1 MARAP
6 LFRRRKKK
14 EEGGSDSWLPALVM
28 LTLIAL
34 GVGSL
39 SGIHL
44 ANTVKRLANA
54 EKEAAQNAP
63 RPLKYSGDT
72 VIKTLEP
79 VVSNLAEP
87 SGVWVRLET
96 SIIFDNGA
104 IENPDVMGAE
114 IRKDMMAYVRTLKL
128 AQIEGPSGLQH
139 LREDLNERARVRAD
153 GRVRELLIET
163 MIVQ

>member
-6 LFRRRKKK
+6 LLKKRKK
-14 EEGGSDSWLPALVM
+14 EAGGGERWLPALVM

-54 EKEAAQNAP
+54 EKEAAQGTP
-63 RPLKYSGDT
+63 RPLKYSGNT

-79 VVSNLAEP
+79 VVANLSEP
-87 SGVWVRLET
+87 ADVWVRLET
-96 SIIFDNGA
+96 SIIFDNGT
-104 IENPDVMGAE
+104 IENPDVMSGE
-114 IRKDMMAYVRTLKL
+114 IRQDMMAYVKTLTL

>member
-6 LFRRRKKK
+6 SLKKRKK
-14 EEGGSDSWLPALVM
+14 EGGGGERWFPALVM

-54 EKEAAQNAP
+54 EKEAAQSAS
-63 RPLKYSGDT
+63 RPLKYSGNT

-79 VVSNLAEP
+79 VVANLSEP
-87 SGVWVRLET
+87 SDVWVRLET
-96 SIIFDNGA
+96 AIIFDNGT
-104 IENPDVMGAE
+104 IENPDVMSGE
-114 IRKDMMAYVRTLKL
+114 IRQDMMAYVKTLTL